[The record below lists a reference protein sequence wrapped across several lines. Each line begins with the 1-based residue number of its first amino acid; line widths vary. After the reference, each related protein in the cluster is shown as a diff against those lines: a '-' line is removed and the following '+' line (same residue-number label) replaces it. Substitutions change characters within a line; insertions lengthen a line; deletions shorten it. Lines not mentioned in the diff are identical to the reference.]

1 MVRSA
6 LRFSIAACALLAA
19 VPASAAVFMFEAN
32 LTGAQE
38 NPPVVTNGTG
48 FGSVAIDTT
57 LQTMRV
63 IISFSGLT
71 GNTTVAHIHC
81 CAAVGANAGVAT
93 QTPTFTGF
101 PAGVTSG
108 FYDRTFDMTLASS
121 FNATFITNNG
131 GSAATAFAA
140 LLTGLQAG
148 RAYQN
153 VHSTFAPGGEIRG
166 QLAAVPEPASW
177 AMLITGFGVAGV
189 ALRRRRRR
197 TTVAA

>member
-19 VPASAAVFMFEAN
+19 VPASAAIFMFEGN

-38 NPPVVTNGTG
+38 NPPVTTSGTG
-48 FGSVAIDTT
+48 FTTVTVDTT
-57 LQTMRV
+57 LQTMRL
-63 IISFSGLT
+63 ISNFSGLT
-71 GNTTVAHIHC
+71 GNTTASHIHC
-81 CAAVGANAGVAT
+81 CATVGADAGVAT
-93 QTPTFTGF
+93 QTPSFIGF
-101 PAGVTSG
+101 PLGITSG

-121 FNATFITNNG
+121 FNVSFITNNG
-131 GSAATAFAA
+131 GSPATAFAA

-148 RAYQN
+148 RAYLN
-153 VHSTFAPGGEIRG
+153 IHSSFAPRGEIRG

-189 ALRRRRRR
+189 ALRRRRRQ
-197 TTVAA
+197 TVLVA